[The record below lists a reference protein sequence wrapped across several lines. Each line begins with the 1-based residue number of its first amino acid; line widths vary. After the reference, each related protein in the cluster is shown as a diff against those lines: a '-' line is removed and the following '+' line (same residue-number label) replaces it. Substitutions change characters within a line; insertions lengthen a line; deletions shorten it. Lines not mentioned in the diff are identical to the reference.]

1 MRKKTKKINLLIN
14 TFFAL
19 GLFVSIN
26 IISNNVLV
34 GLRLDMTAEGI
45 YTLSDA
51 TKKFLK
57 NLDDPIQIKL
67 YYSKRNF
74 SGYPDLTN
82 YGNLI
87 KDTLTEYVN
96 NSDGKLD
103 LTIID
108 PNRFSEAEEEAELNG
123 LVRIGLTEEKSGF
136 LGAVATNMTNKKIIL
151 ELFQLENE
159 SMLEHD
165 ITKMLLSLT
174 SAKKQ
179 EIGIIT
185 QLPLL
190 GASNPPSSEWAIY
203 KELKN
208 NYEVTPLRFDTE
220 TIPNNID
227 TLLLIHPKNLNKSTL
242 QAIEQF
248 SLSGGNIIVFV
259 DPLAESD
266 PTTPDPTTPGIM
278 PNLSSNPDILLKSW
292 GINFDPNYVIGNPDE
307 AVYLNITGDSGP
319 EKQLYL
325 PWLQLK
331 KANFS
336 ASDFSTSSLSVLNI
350 GTAGSLSRNN
360 ATKLET
366 IPLIFSSGSSGL
378 LRSESIIKAGNPK
391 KLRNLFEKDNNKHII
406 AMRVSG
412 LAKAIFN
419 EANEPNLVNEGKIN
433 AVIVADTDILTDR
446 FWARPQQSNNRNNY
460 TPFSDNG
467 DFVTNLIDLF
477 AGSGELISLRSRGNY
492 SKPFELVES
501 LRREAEIKYRGQEK
515 ALQEKLAETERD
527 VQLLENASRDGS
539 ILSAEDNIEIKQIK
553 ETKRET
559 LKKLRSVRYQLI
571 EDITTMGN
579 YVKFINIGLMPLVIL
594 LLSTLITLRK
604 SYF

>member
-1 MRKKTKKINLLIN
+1 
-14 TFFAL
+14 

-203 KELKN
+203 KELK
-208 NYEVTPLRFDTE
+208 
-220 TIPNNID
+220 
-227 TLLLIHPKNLNKSTL
+227 
-242 QAIEQF
+242 
-248 SLSGGNIIVFV
+248 
-259 DPLAESD
+259 
-266 PTTPDPTTPGIM
+266 
-278 PNLSSNPDILLKSW
+278 
-292 GINFDPNYVIGNPDE
+292 
-307 AVYLNITGDSGP
+307 
-319 EKQLYL
+319 
-325 PWLQLK
+325 
-331 KANFS
+331 
-336 ASDFSTSSLSVLNI
+336 
-350 GTAGSLSRNN
+350 
-360 ATKLET
+360 
-366 IPLIFSSGSSGL
+366 
-378 LRSESIIKAGNPK
+378 
-391 KLRNLFEKDNNKHII
+391 
-406 AMRVSG
+406 
-412 LAKAIFN
+412 
-419 EANEPNLVNEGKIN
+419 
-433 AVIVADTDILTDR
+433 
-446 FWARPQQSNNRNNY
+446 
-460 TPFSDNG
+460 
-467 DFVTNLIDLF
+467 
-477 AGSGELISLRSRGNY
+477 
-492 SKPFELVES
+492 
-501 LRREAEIKYRGQEK
+501 
-515 ALQEKLAETERD
+515 
-527 VQLLENASRDGS
+527 
-539 ILSAEDNIEIKQIK
+539 
-553 ETKRET
+553 
-559 LKKLRSVRYQLI
+559 
-571 EDITTMGN
+571 
-579 YVKFINIGLMPLVIL
+579 
-594 LLSTLITLRK
+594 
-604 SYF
+604 

>member
-19 GLFVSIN
+19 GLFISIN

-136 LGAVATNMTNKKIIL
+136 LGAVATNMTNKKITL

-220 TIPNNID
+220 TIPNSID

-336 ASDFSTSSLSVLNI
+336 PSDFSTSSLSVLNI

-378 LRSESIIKAGNPK
+378 LRSESIIKSGNPK
-391 KLRNLFEKDNNKHII
+391 KLRNLFEKDNTKHII

-477 AGSGELISLRSRGNY
+477 AGNGELISLRSRGNY